1 MRTPTGIRRRTGIF
15 RARTGTALAALV
27 LLGSAGTAVAADPSA
42 GPSPAAASTA
52 TATAAPSGQPAG
64 GTTQAERL
72 AEELRKNPVY
82 VSAAE
87 PRRLPRSL
95 APEIAALA
103 ERTGVPTYVLAL
115 PDGDAALLALV
126 HDRLGADGLYVVISG
141 YGLITATAFG
151 VDVPVDEA
159 RRVSL
164 YGTPYRAGPLAGF
177 ENFVDAVASG
187 KDRAAAKAEEVY
199 GRYRDSDRPSAYI
212 SATDRQN
219 QNLLLGLAVVVIPG
233 LVLALGLRLSLRRTR
248 SSGADPA
255 RKTGRKAGPKTG
267 LKSGRK
273 PAVSLDKGP
282 EVVPPAARTPGA
294 GWRLRGLLPVT
305 LLATAAAVFGVV
317 HYAPTAFPQVIDSPY
332 LNVTQADLN
341 ARVDEIAT
349 GLTADPVYQDPSGP
363 DALTAADL
371 PAIRQRLTE
380 LAPKGPVHIV
390 VTSADSDGETRS
402 DRDLL
407 LALIHERTG
416 RNGVYILVD
425 QLTGV
430 IGLDSYGTGQDTLHR
445 FARVPT
451 DVKYARGETKGLNVA
466 PRLNQVL
473 DAVAAAEPKPG
484 YDPAERDTTLP
495 PLHDNRLPALFSNDF
510 GGGIALGVMLLGV
523 LLLLAWAALATAR
536 AVLRSR
542 RARAAGSSQQH
553 AKPRHTGPLPS
564 LRHLRARAGEGVREL
579 AARLAAA
586 DQDAPGRT
594 RAWDCLDAAGLLAD
608 SNGQHPDGSAEA
620 GDLAAVVVL
629 AEAGLAALRGH
640 LHPTLCRLDP
650 LHGEATG
657 GRVPAWFAELGIGPR
672 SAQLCPTCR
681 DALRSGGADQ
691 AARAGLARDRLLR
704 LPGADDRT
712 RTAWDEAG
720 QILPAAREG
729 LEALIL
735 RARESASVQ

>member
-1 MRTPTGIRRRTGIF
+1 MRTPTGIRGRTGIV

-27 LLGSAGTAVAADPSA
+27 LLGSAGTAVAAEPSA
-42 GPSPAAASTA
+42 GPSPTAASTA
-52 TATAAPSGQPAG
+52 TATAAPTGQPAG

-141 YGLITATAFG
+141 YGTITATAFG

-159 RRVSL
+159 RRISL

-187 KDRAAAKAEEVY
+187 KDRAAAKAEELY
-199 GRYRDSDRPSAYI
+199 DRHRDSDRPSAYI
-212 SATDRQN
+212 SSTDRQN

-248 SSGADPA
+248 SSGAAPA
-255 RKTGRKAGPKTG
+255 RKTGPKTGTKTG

-273 PAVSLDKGP
+273 PAVSLDKDP
-282 EVVPPAARTPGA
+282 KAPLAARTPGA

-317 HYAPTAFPQVIDSPY
+317 HYAPTAFPQVIDGPY

-341 ARVDEIAT
+341 ARVDEIAA
-349 GLTADPVYQDPSGP
+349 GLTTDPVYQDPSGP

-390 VTSADSDGETRS
+390 VTSTDSDGETRY

-425 QLTGV
+425 QLTGL
-430 IGLDSYGTGQDTLHR
+430 IELDSYGTDQDTLHR

-466 PRLNQVL
+466 PRLDQVL

-542 RARAAGSSQQH
+542 RARAAGSSQQRT
-553 AKPRHTGPLPS
+553 KPRHADPLPS
-564 LRHLRARAGEGVREL
+564 LRQLRAWAGEDVREL

-608 SNGQHPDGSAEA
+608 SSEQHPDRSAEA

-629 AEAGLAALRGH
+629 AEAGLTALRGH

-657 GRVPAWFAELGIGPR
+657 GRVPAWFAELGIDPR

-681 DALRSGGADQ
+681 DALRGGGTDQ